1 MKKILNDLFGGFKIG
16 SFLLINAI
24 IPITILT
31 IIWKNSSIWYAILL
45 LFFLSLNWLVVLNF
59 LEKP

>member
-1 MKKILNDLFGGFKIG
+1 MNKILNDLFGGFKIG
-16 SFLLINAI
+16 SFLFINAI
-24 IPITILT
+24 IPI
-31 IIWKNSSIWYAILL
+31 IIIVNVIKTSSIWYAILL